1 MLPALFVEHAL
12 ACSIDPSVVAAD
24 SLYLEFLDF
33 IGSRMFRGAG
43 FQAGYARFHAGILP
57 TALLLAAQVKK
68 NFLNTTVVCSRLN
81 L

>member
-1 MLPALFVEHAL
+1 LQNSLHWKTERHWL
-12 ACSIDPSVVAAD
+12 SAD
-24 SLYLEFLDF
+24 EIGALEFLHF
-33 IGSRMFRGAG
+33 AESRMFRGAG

-57 TALLLAAQVKK
+57 TALLLAAQVEKLLKK